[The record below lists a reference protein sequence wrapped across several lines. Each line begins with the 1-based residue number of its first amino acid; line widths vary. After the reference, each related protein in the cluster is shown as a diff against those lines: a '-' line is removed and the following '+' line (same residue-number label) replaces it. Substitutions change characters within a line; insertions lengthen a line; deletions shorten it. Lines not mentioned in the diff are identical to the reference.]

1 MKKRGQYHSKR
12 DQVTTGEAAKMLGV
26 SMRTISNWMDKGS
39 LPFWRVNKDRRM
51 FVVDLLKFAEQNK
64 MPVRHIENKIVG
76 EETPSDTSVSV
87 HETEIKMLHEK
98 IFFLEAKV
106 MTMKTMLDHAEE
118 ILTSGRVLLSDP
130 KFVKVEDDARKAFM
144 EKLTRFKILA

>member
-76 EETPSDTSVSV
+76 PSFRAIADKYANRADAKAYLGGKIRLGGIGTWGPIPMPPQTLEESDLQLIANWLATGA
-87 HETEIKMLHEK
+87 
-98 IFFLEAKV
+98 AK
-106 MTMKTMLDHAEE
+106 
-118 ILTSGRVLLSDP
+118 
-130 KFVKVEDDARKAFM
+130 
-144 EKLTRFKILA
+144 